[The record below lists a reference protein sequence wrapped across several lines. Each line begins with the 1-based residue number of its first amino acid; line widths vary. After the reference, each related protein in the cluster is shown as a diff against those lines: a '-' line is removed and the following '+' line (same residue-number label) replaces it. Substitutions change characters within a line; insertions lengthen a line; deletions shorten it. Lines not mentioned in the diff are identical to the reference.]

1 MIHRLTD
8 KSVIRAYL
16 NTDREW
22 SLYALAD
29 LDDGMFEDC
38 DWWSSGDNLA
48 LVFRALEI
56 RPILVLGDPRKLL
69 PYLPERSGY
78 LNLKP
83 EQFDGAQDF
92 YAYRERHQMNRM
104 IVDEFTPHA
113 GEAEPLTRHDRKA
126 IEELYATGDGGGIA
140 FAPFQLDTGFFRGVR
155 HGNELVAVAGVHVVS
170 HNESVAGVGNIFT
183 RPDCRGRGSS
193 EGGNVERRRGSEGSW
208 DSNHWPQ
215 RRAHKRARNSGLPT
229 PGFPHS
235 ISLLRRR
242 CGSCGRAAPVGD
254 YFEALRDAFY
264 VIRLSIGI
272 PLPGKHF
279 DVSGPALWTK
289 YVNCG
294 ASIRIIRPLF
304 REAQ

>member
-56 RPILVLGDPRKLL
+56 RPILVVGDPRKLL

-126 IEELYATGDGGGIA
+126 IEDLYETGDGGGIA

-183 RPDCRGRGSS
+183 RPDCRGNGLAKLATSS
-193 EGGNVERRRGSEGSW
+193 VVTALSVAGIRTIGLNVEHT
-208 DSNHWPQ
+208 NAPAIQVYQ
-215 RRAHKRARNSGLPT
+215 RL
-229 PGFPHS
+229 GFRTRFH
-235 ISLLRRR
+235 
-242 CGSCGRAAPVGD
+242 
-254 YFEALRDAFY
+254 YFEGVADR
-264 VIRLSIGI
+264 V
-272 PLPGKHF
+272 
-279 DVSGPALWTK
+279 
-289 YVNCG
+289 G
-294 ASIRIIRPLF
+294 AVP
-304 REAQ
+304 Q